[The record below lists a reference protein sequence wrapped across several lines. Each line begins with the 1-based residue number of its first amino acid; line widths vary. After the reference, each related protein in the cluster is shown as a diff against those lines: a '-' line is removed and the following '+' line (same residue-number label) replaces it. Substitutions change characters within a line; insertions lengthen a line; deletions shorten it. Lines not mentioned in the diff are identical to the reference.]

1 MKKNKFFFIITFLL
15 SSALSAS
22 AQERTL
28 RKPTVDFTRTTS
40 VGNLAM
46 TITNYGTFGD
56 GFSQQRPVDLPS
68 CEYPKGSGIEHAFD
82 GGLWIGARKD
92 NGSILVS
99 TGAID
104 ASSLNFTVAPGF
116 EFTTSANP
124 SDILLERSS
133 LLDSPFFDPRAI
145 SHQDFIADFSD
156 SNLVIP
162 ETGDLIPEHTPLKL
176 AIHLETYAWNFP
188 FADAFVIFNYTIRN
202 TSRDT
207 LREVYMGVMADLV
220 VRNTRI
226 TPPRVGAPFY
236 QHKGIGK
243 IDSLSMLYVYDYDG
257 DPGYTEDGLYVA
269 MHLLGVTPPEG
280 DRSYQ
285 KRTIANAWRFRTN
298 ETPQNDI
305 ERYERL
311 RGGIISFEG
320 GLAQNFITMI
330 STGPVTKLA
339 PQQTINFVYAV
350 VCAGKFGNDP
360 NSRDSFQSKQ
370 NLFTNA
376 GWAQRAYDGE
386 DKNRNGVLDPD
397 EDKNG
402 NGILDFGEDKNGN
415 GVLDRSEDIN
425 RNGRLDRYVLPTP
438 PSPPR
443 VHTIVEDKR
452 ATIYWDRGAEFS
464 IDLISEKQDFEGYR
478 IYRSQLGADLPGR
491 DLLSSMT
498 LVAEF
503 DSSNG
508 LNYDTGF
515 RAVRLDKP
523 VFFAGDTTAYRYKFV
538 NENLL
543 NGWQYAYAVTAFDR
557 GDPSEN
563 LPSLESS
570 RLSTVKRLVPGTPV
584 AEASTQQAG
593 KKVSV
598 YPNPYRGH
606 ATWDGRLERE
616 RKIYFFNLPA
626 RCEIRI
632 YTLAGDV
639 VDTILHDSQ
648 SYNGLDTRWFGV
660 YAGEN
665 VQFSGGE
672 HAWDLVT
679 TDDQALATGLYLY
692 TVEDLKTGEIQK
704 GKFAVIK

>member
-1 MKKNKFFFIITFLL
+1 MLYNPRRKGMMKNREFAYFTAFLISFSL
-15 SSALSAS
+15 PAS
-22 AQERTL
+22 AQQAL
-28 RKPTVDFTRTTS
+28 RKPTVDFQRVTS
-40 VGNLAM
+40 VGNIAM

-56 GFSQQRPVDLPS
+56 GFAQQRPIDLPS
-68 CEYPKGSGIEHAFD
+68 CEYPKGSGIEHLFD

-92 NGSILVS
+92 NGNLLV
-99 TGAID
+99 TTAAVD
-104 ASSLNFTVAPGF
+104 ASNLNFTVAPGF
-116 EFTTSANP
+116 EFTTSADP
-124 SDILLERSS
+124 KDILLERSS

-145 SHQDFIADFSD
+145 SHQDFIADFTD
-156 SNLVIP
+156 SNLTIP

-176 AIHLETYAWNFP
+176 AVHLETYAWNFP
-188 FADAFVIFNYTIRN
+188 FADAFVIFNYTIHN
-202 TSRDT
+202 ASLDT
-207 LREVYMGVMADLV
+207 LREVYLGVMGDLV
-220 VRNTRI
+220 VRNVRI

-243 IDSLSMLYVYDYDG
+243 VDSLFMLYVYDYDG
-257 DPGYTEDGLYVA
+257 DPGFTEDGLYVA
-269 MHLLGVTPPEG
+269 MRLLGVTPPEG
-280 DRSYQ
+280 DTSYRKRS
-285 KRTIANAWRFRTN
+285 IANAWRFRTN
-298 ETPQNDI
+298 DTPQNDI

-311 RGGIISFEG
+311 KGGIISFEQ
-320 GLAQNFITMI
+320 GLAQNFISLI
-330 STGPVTKLA
+330 STGPIAKFA
-339 PQQTINFVYAV
+339 PQQSLNFVFAI

-360 NSRDSFQSKQ
+360 NSKDSFQSKLH
-370 NLFTNA
+370 LFTNA

-386 DKNRNGVLDPD
+386 DKN
-397 EDKNG
+397 G
-402 NGILDFGEDKNGN
+402 NGILDPGED
-415 GVLDRSEDIN
+415 LN
-425 RNGRLDRYVLPTP
+425 RNGKIDRYVLPTP

-443 VHTIVEDKR
+443 LRSVVEDKR
-452 ATIYWDRGAEFS
+452 VTLYWDRSAEFS
-464 IDLISEKQDFEGYR
+464 RDLISGELDFEGYR
-478 IYRSQLGADLPGR
+478 LYRSQLGADLPGR

-498 LVAEF
+498 LIAEF

-515 RAVRLDKP
+515 KAVRLDKP
-523 VFFAGDTTAYRYKFV
+523 IFFAGDTTAYRYKFV

-570 RLSTVKRLVPGTPV
+570 RLSTVKRVVPG
-584 AEASTQQAG
+584 ALAADASAQKAG

-598 YPNPYRGH
+598 YPNPYRAH

-616 RKIYFFNLPA
+616 RKMYFFNLPA
-626 RCEIRI
+626 HCEIRI
-632 YTLAGDV
+632 YTLAGDL
-639 VDTILHDSQ
+639 VDTIQHESQ
-648 SYNGLDTRWFGV
+648 SYTGLDTRWFSV

-679 TDDQALATGLYLY
+679 ADDQAIATGLYLY
-692 TVEDLKTGEIQK
+692 TVEDLATGEIQK

>member
-1 MKKNKFFFIITFLL
+1 MQSKKFLFALIIQFGLL
-15 SSALSAS
+15 PAAL
-22 AQERTL
+22 AQERSL
-28 RKPTVDFTRTTS
+28 RKPLVDFQRTTR
-40 VGNLAM
+40 VGNIAM

-56 GFSQQRPVDLPS
+56 GFTQQRPVDLPS
-68 CEYPKGSGIEHAFD
+68 CEYPKGSGIEHLFD
-82 GGLWIGARKD
+82 GGLWVGARKD
-92 NGSILVS
+92 NGSVLV
-99 TGAID
+99 TTAAVD
-104 ASSLNFTVAPGF
+104 ASNLNFAVAPGF
-116 EFTTSANP
+116 EFTTSAEAN
-124 SDILLERSS
+124 DILLERSS

-156 SNLVIP
+156 SNLTIP

-188 FADAFVIFNYTIRN
+188 FADAFVIFNYTLRN
-202 TSRDT
+202 ASRDT
-207 LREVYMGVMADLV
+207 LRDVYLGVMADLV

-226 TPPRVGAPFY
+226 TPPRVGTPFY
-236 QHKGIGK
+236 QHKGVGK
-243 IDSLSMLYVYDYDG
+243 VDSLFMVYAYDYDG

-269 MHLLGVTPPEG
+269 IQLLGVTPPEG
-280 DRSYQ
+280 DTSYR
-285 KRTIANAWRFRTN
+285 KRTIANAWAFRSPGG
-298 ETPQNDI
+298 TPQNDI

-311 RGGIISFEG
+311 RGGIISFQQ
-320 GLAQNFITMI
+320 GLAQNFISML
-330 STGPVTKLA
+330 STGPINKLG
-339 PQQTINFVYAV
+339 PDQTVNFVFTI
-350 VCAGKFGNDP
+350 VCADKFGNDP
-360 NSRDSFQSKQ
+360 NNRDTFQNKF

-386 DKNRNGVLDPD
+386 DKNA
-397 EDKNG
+397 
-402 NGILDFGEDKNGN
+402 NGILDPG
-415 GVLDRSEDIN
+415 EDIN
-425 RNGRLDRYVLPTP
+425 RNGKIDRYVLPTP

-443 VHTIVEDKR
+443 LRAVVEDQR
-452 ATIYWDRGAEFS
+452 VTLFWDRNAEFS
-464 IDLISEKQDFEGYR
+464 RDLISGEQDFEGYR

-491 DLLSSMT
+491 DLLSSMI

-523 VFFAGDTTAYRYKFV
+523 VFFSGDTTAYRYKFV

-570 RLSTVKRLVPGTPV
+570 RLSTVRRVVPGTMTTDP
-584 AEASTQQAG
+584 ALAG
-593 KKVSV
+593 QTGRKVSV
-598 YPNPYRGH
+598 YPNPYRAH
-606 ATWDGRLERE
+606 AAWDGRLERE
-616 RKIYFFNLPA
+616 RKMYFYNLPV

-632 YTLAGDV
+632 YTLAGDL

-648 SYNGLDTRWFGV
+648 SYTGLDTRWFSV

-679 TDDQALATGLYLY
+679 TDDQAIATGLYLY
-692 TVEDLKTGEIQK
+692 TVENLENGEIQK

>member
-1 MKKNKFFFIITFLL
+1 MAHMKNPSFTITLLL
-15 SSALSAS
+15 SFTLSAL
-22 AQERTL
+22 AQERAL

-40 VGNLAM
+40 VGNIAM

-56 GFSQQRPVDLPS
+56 GFTQQRPVDLPS

-82 GGLWIGARKD
+82 GGIWIGARKD
-92 NGSILVS
+92 NGSILV
-99 TGAID
+99 TTAAVD
-104 ASSLNFTVAPGF
+104 ASNLNFAVAPGF

-145 SHQDFIADFSD
+145 SHQDFIADFTD

-162 ETGDLIPEHTPLKL
+162 ETGDLIPEHAPLKL
-176 AIHLETYAWNFP
+176 AVHLETYAWNFP
-188 FADAFVIFNYTIRN
+188 FADAFVIFNFTIRN
-202 TSRDT
+202 AGRDT
-207 LREVYMGVMADLV
+207 LRDVYLGVMGDLV

-243 IDSLSMLYVYDYDG
+243 VDSLFMLYVYDYDG

-269 MHLLGVTPPEG
+269 LQLLGVTPPEG
-280 DRSYQ
+280 DTSYR
-285 KRTIANAWRFRTN
+285 KRGIANAWRFRTN
-298 ETPQNDI
+298 DTPQNDI

-311 RGGIISFEG
+311 RGGIISFER
-320 GLAQNFITMI
+320 GLAQNFISLL
-330 STGPVTKLA
+330 STGPINKIA

-360 NSRDSFQSKQ
+360 NSRDSFQSKL

-386 DKNRNGVLDPD
+386 DKNANGVLDA
-397 EDKNG
+397 
-402 NGILDFGEDKNGN
+402 GED
-415 GVLDRSEDIN
+415 LN
-425 RNGRLDRYVLPTP
+425 RNGKIDRYVLPTP

-443 VHTIVEDKR
+443 VRTVVEDKR
-452 ATIYWDRGAEFS
+452 VTLYWDRNAEFS
-464 IDLISEKQDFEGYR
+464 RDLISGELDFEGYR

-515 RAVRLDKP
+515 KAVRLEKP

-570 RLSTVKRLVPGTPV
+570 RLSTVRRLVPGALV
-584 AEASTQQAG
+584 ADAAAQQAG

-648 SYNGLDTRWFGV
+648 SYTGLDTRWFGV

-692 TVEDLKTGEIQK
+692 TVEDLQTGEIQK

>member
-1 MKKNKFFFIITFLL
+1 MQIKRFLL
-15 SSALSAS
+15 ALIIQFSLLQTAL
-22 AQERTL
+22 AQERSL
-28 RKPTVDFTRTTS
+28 RKPLIDFERTTS
-40 VGNLAM
+40 VGNIVM

-56 GFSQQRPVDLPS
+56 GFAQQRPIDLPS
-68 CEYPKGSGIEHAFD
+68 CEYPKGSGIEHLFD
-82 GGLWIGARKD
+82 GGLWVGARKD
-92 NGSILVS
+92 NGSVLV
-99 TGAID
+99 TTAAVD
-104 ASSLNFTVAPGF
+104 ASNLNFAVAPGF
-116 EFTTSANP
+116 EFTTSADAN
-124 SDILLERSS
+124 DILLERSS
-133 LLDSPFFDPRAI
+133 LPDSPFFDPRAI

-156 SNLVIP
+156 SNLTIP
-162 ETGDLIPEHTPLKL
+162 ETGDLIPEHAPLKL

-202 TSRDT
+202 ASRDT
-207 LREVYMGVMADLV
+207 LREVYLGVMADLV

-226 TPPRVGAPFY
+226 TPPRVGTPFY
-236 QHKGIGK
+236 QHKGVGK
-243 IDSLSMLYVYDYDG
+243 VDSLFMIYAYDYDG
-257 DPGYTEDGLYVA
+257 DPGYTEDGLYA
-269 MHLLGVTPPEG
+269 AIQLLGVTPPE
-280 DRSYQ
+280 DDTSYR
-285 KRTIANAWRFRTN
+285 KRTIANAWAFRSQGG
-298 ETPQNDI
+298 TPQNDI

-311 RGGIISFEG
+311 RGGIISFQE
-320 GLAQNFITMI
+320 GLAQNFISML
-330 STGPVTKLA
+330 STGPINKLA
-339 PQQTINFVYAV
+339 PDQTVNFVFAI

-360 NSRDSFQSKQ
+360 NHRDTFQSKL

-386 DKNRNGVLDPD
+386 DKNAD
-397 EDKNG
+397 
-402 NGILDFGEDKNGN
+402 GILDAG
-415 GVLDRSEDIN
+415 EDIN
-425 RNGRLDRYVLPTP
+425 RNGRIDRYVLPTP

-443 VHTIVEDKR
+443 LRAVVEDQR
-452 ATIYWDRGAEFS
+452 VTLYWDRNAEFS
-464 IDLISEKQDFEGYR
+464 RDLISGEQDFEGYR
-478 IYRSQLGADLPGR
+478 LYRSQLGADLPGR

-515 RAVRLDKP
+515 RAVRLDEP
-523 VFFAGDTTAYRYKFV
+523 VFFSGDTTAYRYKFV

-570 RLSTVKRLVPGTPV
+570 RLSTVRRVVPGTLT
-584 AEASTQQAG
+584 ADATSAGQAAR
-593 KKVSV
+593 KVSV
-598 YPNPYRGH
+598 YPNPYRAH

-616 RKIYFFNLPA
+616 RKMYFYNLPA

-632 YTLAGDV
+632 YTLAGDL
-639 VDTILHDSQ
+639 VDTILHDRQ
-648 SYNGLDTRWFGV
+648 SYTGLDTRWFGV

-679 TDDQALATGLYLY
+679 TDDQAIATGLYLY
-692 TVEDLKTGEIQK
+692 TVENLENGEIQK

>member
-1 MKKNKFFFIITFLL
+1 MKKKAHGFVVTFLL
-15 SSALSAS
+15 ALALPAF
-22 AQERTL
+22 AQQPSL

-40 VGNLAM
+40 VGNIAM

-56 GFSQQRPVDLPS
+56 GFAEQRPIDTPS
-68 CEYPKGSGIEHAFD
+68 CEYPKGSGIEHLFD
-82 GGLWIGARKD
+82 GGIWIGARKD
-92 NGSILVS
+92 NGSLLV
-99 TGAID
+99 TTAAVD
-104 ASSLNFTVAPGF
+104 ASNLNFAVAPGF
-116 EFTTSANP
+116 EFTTSADAN
-124 SDILLERSS
+124 DILLERSN
-133 LLDSPFFDPRAI
+133 LLDSPFFDPAAI
-145 SHQDFIADFSD
+145 SHQDFLADFTD
-156 SNLVIP
+156 SNRVIP
-162 ETGDLIPEHTPLKL
+162 ETGDLIPDHTPLKL
-176 AIHLETYAWNFP
+176 AMHLETYAWNFP

-202 TSRDT
+202 ASRDT
-207 LREVYMGVMADLV
+207 LRDVYLGVMGDLV

-243 IDSLSMLYVYDYDG
+243 VDSLFMLYVYDYDG

-269 MHLLGVTPPEG
+269 INLLGVTPPEG
-280 DRSYQ
+280 DTTYR
-285 KRTIANAWRFRTN
+285 KRAIANAWRFRTN

-311 RGGIISFEG
+311 RGGIISFEQ
-320 GLAQNFITMI
+320 GLAQNFISMI
-330 STGPVTKLA
+330 STGPIIKFA
-339 PQQTINFVYAV
+339 PEQTINFVFAI
-350 VCAGKFGNDP
+350 VCAGKFGNDS
-360 NSRDSFQSKQ
+360 NSSDTFQSKH

-376 GWAQRAYDGE
+376 GWAQRAYNGE
-386 DKNRNGVLDPD
+386 DKNA
-397 EDKNG
+397 
-402 NGILDFGEDKNGN
+402 NGILDPGED
-415 GVLDRSEDIN
+415 LN
-425 RNGRLDRYVLPTP
+425 RNGRIDRYVLPTP

-443 VHTIVEDKR
+443 VRAIVEDQR
-452 ATIYWDRGAEFS
+452 ITLYWDRLAEFS
-464 IDLISEKQDFEGYR
+464 RDLISGEQDFEGYR
-478 IYRSQLGADLPGR
+478 IYRSQLGADLPGS

-498 LVAEF
+498 LIAEF
-503 DSSNG
+503 DSANG

-515 RAVRLDKP
+515 RAVRLSQP

-570 RLSTVKRLVPGTPV
+570 RLSNVRRLFPGTLA
-584 AEASTQQAG
+584 AEATAQQAA
-593 KKVSV
+593 KVSV
-598 YPNPYRGH
+598 YPNPYRAH

-616 RKIYFFNLPA
+616 RKMYFYNLPT

-632 YTLAGDV
+632 YTLAGDL
-639 VDTILHDSQ
+639 VDTIRHEASA
-648 SYNGLDTRWFGV
+648 YTGLDTRWFSV

-679 TDDQALATGLYLY
+679 ADDQAIATGLYLY
-692 TVEDLKTGEIQK
+692 TVEDLATGEIQK